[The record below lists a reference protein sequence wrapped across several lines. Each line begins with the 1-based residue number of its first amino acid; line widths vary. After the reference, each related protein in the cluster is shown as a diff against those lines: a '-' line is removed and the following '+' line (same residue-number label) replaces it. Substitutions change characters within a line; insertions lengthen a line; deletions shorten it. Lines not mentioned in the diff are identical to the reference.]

1 MLFTLLGLIPDAF
14 KTVNGITAAISNERL
29 KNIQAVTDRQR
40 ISTEE
45 RIKHL
50 EAIRD
55 VRLAKTENP
64 LTALMMFVYGVG
76 PAVILTK
83 IYIWDKTIGSLYGCA
98 GKHGSDFGCETFTTD
113 PLDANLWWVI
123 TAQIAFYFIAKTFNK

>member
-1 MLFTLLGLIPDAF
+1 MIFGLLSLIPDAF

-40 ISTEE
+40 IDSEE

-55 VRLAKTENP
+55 TRLKNTENP
-64 LTALMMFVYGVG
+64 LTAAMMFGYGIG
-76 PAVILTK
+76 PLIILTK
-83 IYIWDKTIGSLYGCA
+83 IYVWDKVIGSFAGCA
-98 GKHGSDFGCETFTTD
+98 GPMGGALECATFRTD
-113 PLDANLWWVI
+113 PLDPNLWWVI
-123 TAQIAFYFIAKTFNK
+123 TAQIAFYFVAKALK